1 MWACRSGG
9 YLPSNRRHDSREE
22 GIKAPCE
29 RRVSEKLPHL
39 VVNLPLE
46 FCGGPARL

>member
-1 MWACRSGG
+1 MRACRSGG
-9 YLPSNRRHDSREE
+9 YLPRNGRRTLRKE
-22 GIKAPCE
+22 GIKATWE

-39 VVNLPLE
+39 VVNLLLE